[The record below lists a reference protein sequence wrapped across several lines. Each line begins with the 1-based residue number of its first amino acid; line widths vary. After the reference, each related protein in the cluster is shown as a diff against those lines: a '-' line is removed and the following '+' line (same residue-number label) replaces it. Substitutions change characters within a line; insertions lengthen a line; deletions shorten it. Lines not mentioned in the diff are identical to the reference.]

1 MKEMGFLDFIRE
13 KPKGRIKELSPE
25 VREVVEELKKVK
37 DPETE
42 LNIVDEGLVYG
53 ITVEG
58 KNVMAWLFL
67 ARSTP
72 ECHFCQ
78 AIAMNVPSLFTLA
91 LAALLALSYPKWMGQ
106 ILLTMKISSRSNSLI
121 ASPTSSSLWPEA

>member
-1 MKEMGFLDFIRE
+1 MAFLDFLKG
-13 KPKGRIKELSPE
+13 KPKGKIKELPPE

-58 KNVMAWLFL
+58 KNVMVWLFL

-78 AIAMNVPSLFTLA
+78 AIAMNVQKRIIKDIVSVLRDKGFSSVKVYNEIG
-91 LAALLALSYPKWMGQ
+91 LLLEEWREKDEKNTAF
-106 ILLTMKISSRSNSLI
+106 
-121 ASPTSSSLWPEA
+121 

>member
-13 KPKGRIKELSPE
+13 KPKGRIKELPPE

-78 AIAMNVPSLFTLA
+78 AIAMNVQKRIIKDIVSA
-91 LAALLALSYPKWMGQ
+91 LRNKGFSSVKVYNEIGLLLEEWREKDEKNAAF
-106 ILLTMKISSRSNSLI
+106 
-121 ASPTSSSLWPEA
+121 